1 MAKKA
6 AVKQMQRLDK
16 IVAHITGWS
25 RQQATKVIRDG
36 GVVVGEEVILDGA
49 TKVSISAPL
58 VIAGFN
64 DLIADD
70 DDALWLDQEAAAAD
84 ESTLGAVSAQEAL
97 AAQVFL
103 LNKPANYVCAD
114 RDKNHN
120 VVTTL
125 LRSERNHANLH
136 CAGRLDLDTTGLLVV
151 TDDGALIH
159 NITAPRKEVNK
170 VYLARLDRALPKHA
184 VRRFA
189 EGIKHPEEDKRYQGA
204 KLTPLTALFHELE
217 AGAEPESGHWAA
229 VQLSQGRFHQVKRM
243 FEMVGC
249 EVQELTRVAIG
260 ALNVTKCP
268 VGTKLGAYYRLSP
281 AEVELL
287 FTNQDY
293 ELAELE
299 AMWRCY
305 LEARASAEACY
316 LAPVVLAAR
325 QAAVATAAA
334 ASAGTEQDDDE
345 LAGDAA
351 QAAGESAQED
361 MSADEFD
368 SDEFDSDDLSAD
380 SAEDFSNKDDAAFEA
395 EQGDFDEF
403 DADGNFRI
411 Y

>member
-6 AVKQMQRLDK
+6 APKEMQRLDK

-49 TKVSISAPL
+49 AKVSISAPL

-64 DLIADD
+64 DDLGDD
-70 DDALWLDQEAAAAD
+70 DDALWLEDGA
-84 ESTLGAVSAQEAL
+84 ESDAVALGVSAQEAL
-97 AAQVFL
+97 SAQVFL

-125 LRSERNHANLH
+125 FRSERNCSNLH
-136 CAGRLDLDTTGLLVV
+136 CAGRLDIDTTGLLVV

-204 KLTPLTALFHELE
+204 KLTPLTPLFHELE
-217 AGAEPESGHWAA
+217 DGESPQGHWAA

-260 ALNVTKCP
+260 ALNVTSAQ
-268 VGTKLGAYYRLSP
+268 VGTSIGAYYRLTP
-281 AEVELL
+281 EEVELL
-287 FTNQDY
+287 FTNKDY
-293 ELAELE
+293 ELSELE

-305 LEARASAEACY
+305 QE
-316 LAPVVLAAR
+316 
-325 QAAVATAAA
+325 AVATAELCYLPPKLSAA
-334 ASAGTEQDDDE
+334 RSGSSELDAALDDE
-345 LAGDAA
+345 DAA
-351 QAAGESAQED
+351 LEAA
-361 MSADEFD
+361 
-368 SDEFDSDDLSAD
+368 
-380 SAEDFSNKDDAAFEA
+380 
-395 EQGDFDEF
+395 QGDFDEV
-403 DADGNFRI
+403 DAEGNFRI

>member
-6 AVKQMQRLDK
+6 APKEMQRLDK

-49 TKVSISAPL
+49 AKVSISAPL

-64 DLIADD
+64 DDLGDD
-70 DDALWLDQEAAAAD
+70 DDALWLEEGAD
-84 ESTLGAVSAQEAL
+84 SEQVALGVSAQEAL
-97 AAQVFL
+97 SAQVFL

-125 LRSERNHANLH
+125 LRSERNSTNLH
-136 CAGRLDLDTTGLLVV
+136 CAGRLDIDTTGLLVV

-204 KLTPLTALFHELE
+204 KLTPLTPMFHELAE
-217 AGAEPESGHWAA
+217 GASNEGHWAA

-260 ALNVTKCP
+260 ALNVTTAQ
-268 VGTKLGAYYRLSP
+268 VGTTIGAYYRLSP
-281 AEVELL
+281 EEVALL
-287 FTNQDY
+287 FTNKDY
-293 ELAELE
+293 ELDELK

-305 LEARASAEACY
+305 QEAVASAELCY
-316 LAPVVLAAR
+316 LPPKLA
-325 QAAVATAAA
+325 QAH
-334 ASAGTEQDDDE
+334 SGTSENEADVFVDE
-345 LAGDAA
+345 DAA
-351 QAAGESAQED
+351 LEAA
-361 MSADEFD
+361 
-368 SDEFDSDDLSAD
+368 
-380 SAEDFSNKDDAAFEA
+380 
-395 EQGDFDEF
+395 QGDFDEV
-403 DADGNFRI
+403 DAEGNFRI

>member
-6 AVKQMQRLDK
+6 APKEMQRLDK

-25 RQQATKVIRDG
+25 RQQATKLIRDG
-36 GVVVGEEVILDGA
+36 GVAVGEEVIVDGA
-49 TKVSISAPL
+49 TKVSINAPL

-64 DLIADD
+64 DAPEFD
-70 DDALWLDQEAAAAD
+70 DDALELGSAA
-84 ESTLGAVSAQEAL
+84 GAVSAQEAL

-125 LRSERNHANLH
+125 FRAERNSAHLH
-136 CAGRLDLDTTGLLVV
+136 CAGRLDIDTTGLLVV
-151 TDDGALIH
+151 TDDGNLIH

-204 KLTPLTALFHELE
+204 TLTPLTPMFHELD
-217 AGAEPESGHWAA
+217 ESEESAANEHWAA

-249 EVQELTRVAIG
+249 QVQELTRVAIG
-260 ALNVTKCP
+260 ALNVTK
-268 VGTKLGAYYRLSP
+268 VQLELGAYRRLTP
-281 AEVELL
+281 EEVALL

-293 ELAELE
+293 GLSELE
-299 AMWRCY
+299 AMWHCY
-305 LEARASAEACY
+305 REAM
-316 LAPVVLAAR
+316 
-325 QAAVATAAA
+325 ATAAPHYLPPQLMP
-334 ASAGTEQDDDE
+334 SGTIAPED
-345 LAGDAA
+345 
-351 QAAGESAQED
+351 QA
-361 MSADEFD
+361 
-368 SDEFDSDDLSAD
+368 
-380 SAEDFSNKDDAAFEA
+380 EA
-395 EQGDFDEF
+395 ELEAADFDEV

>member
-6 AVKQMQRLDK
+6 APKEMQRLDK

-49 TKVSISAPL
+49 AKVSINAPL

-64 DLIADD
+64 DDLGDD
-70 DDALWLDQEAAAAD
+70 DDALWLEEGAD
-84 ESTLGAVSAQEAL
+84 SDAVALGVSAQEAL
-97 AAQVFL
+97 SAQVFL

-125 LRSERNHANLH
+125 FRSERNCSNLH
-136 CAGRLDLDTTGLLVV
+136 CAGRLDIDTTGLLVV

-189 EGIKHPEEDKRYQGA
+189 DGIKHPEEDKRYQGA
-204 KLTPLTALFHELE
+204 KLTPLTPLFHELE
-217 AGAEPESGHWAA
+217 DGEPPQGHWAA

-260 ALNVTKCP
+260 ALNVTSVQ
-268 VGTKLGAYYRLSP
+268 VGTSIGAYYRLTP
-281 AEVELL
+281 EEVELL
-287 FTNQDY
+287 FTNKDY
-293 ELAELE
+293 ELSELE

-305 LEARASAEACY
+305 QEAVAAAELCYLPPKLSAARSQGSELDAALDDEDAALEAA
-316 LAPVVLAAR
+316 
-325 QAAVATAAA
+325 
-334 ASAGTEQDDDE
+334 
-345 LAGDAA
+345 
-351 QAAGESAQED
+351 
-361 MSADEFD
+361 
-368 SDEFDSDDLSAD
+368 
-380 SAEDFSNKDDAAFEA
+380 
-395 EQGDFDEF
+395 QGDFDEV
-403 DADGNFRI
+403 DAEGNFRI

>member
-6 AVKQMQRLDK
+6 APKEMQRLDK

-25 RQQATKVIRDG
+25 RQQATKLIRDG
-36 GVVVGEEVILDGA
+36 GVAVGEEVIVDGA
-49 TKVSISAPL
+49 TKVSINVPL

-64 DLIADD
+64 DAPEFD
-70 DDALWLDQEAAAAD
+70 DDALELGSAA
-84 ESTLGAVSAQEAL
+84 GAVSAQEAL

-125 LRSERNHANLH
+125 FRAERNSAHLH
-136 CAGRLDLDTTGLLVV
+136 CAGRLDIDTTGLLVV
-151 TDDGALIH
+151 TDDGNLIH

-170 VYLARLDRALPKHA
+170 VYIARLDRALPKHA

-189 EGIKHPEEDKRYQGA
+189 EGIKHPEEEKRYQGA
-204 KLTPLTALFHELE
+204 TLTPLTPLFSELAE
-217 AGAEPESGHWAA
+217 DAAGADGAAGAAGADGAVGAVGATAEHWAA

-249 EVQELTRVAIG
+249 QVQELTRVAIG
-260 ALNVTKCP
+260 ALNVTK
-268 VGTKLGAYYRLSP
+268 VQLELGAYRRLTP
-281 AEVELL
+281 EEVELL

-293 ELAELE
+293 ELSELE
-299 AMWRCY
+299 AMWHCY
-305 LEARASAEACY
+305 RKAM
-316 LAPVVLAAR
+316 
-325 QAAVATAAA
+325 ATAAPHYLPPQLMP
-334 ASAGTEQDDDE
+334 SGTIAPED
-345 LAGDAA
+345 
-351 QAAGESAQED
+351 QA
-361 MSADEFD
+361 
-368 SDEFDSDDLSAD
+368 
-380 SAEDFSNKDDAAFEA
+380 EA
-395 EQGDFDEF
+395 ELEAADFDEV

>member
-6 AVKQMQRLDK
+6 APKEMQRLDK

-25 RQQATKVIRDG
+25 RQQATKLIRDG
-36 GVVVGEEVILDGA
+36 GVAVGEEVIVDGA
-49 TKVSISAPL
+49 TKVSINVPL

-64 DLIADD
+64 DAPEFD
-70 DDALWLDQEAAAAD
+70 DDALELGSAA
-84 ESTLGAVSAQEAL
+84 GAVSAQEAL

-125 LRSERNHANLH
+125 FRAERNSAHLH
-136 CAGRLDLDTTGLLVV
+136 CAGRLDIDTTGLLVV
-151 TDDGALIH
+151 TDDGNLIH

-189 EGIKHPEEDKRYQGA
+189 EGIKHPEEDKRYQGST
-204 KLTPLTALFHELE
+204 LTPLTPMFHELD
-217 AGAEPESGHWAA
+217 ESEESTANEHWAA

-249 EVQELTRVAIG
+249 QVQELTRVAIG
-260 ALNVTKCP
+260 ALNVTK
-268 VGTKLGAYYRLSP
+268 VQLELGAYRRLIP
-281 AEVELL
+281 EEVALL

-293 ELAELE
+293 GLSELE
-299 AMWRCY
+299 AMWHCY
-305 LEARASAEACY
+305 REAMAMAAPHYLPPQLMPAGTIAPEDQAEAELEAA
-316 LAPVVLAAR
+316 
-325 QAAVATAAA
+325 
-334 ASAGTEQDDDE
+334 
-345 LAGDAA
+345 
-351 QAAGESAQED
+351 
-361 MSADEFD
+361 
-368 SDEFDSDDLSAD
+368 
-380 SAEDFSNKDDAAFEA
+380 
-395 EQGDFDEF
+395 DFDEV

>member
-70 DDALWLDQEAAAAD
+70 DDALWLDQDAAAAD
-84 ESTLGAVSAQEAL
+84 ESTLGTVSAQEVL

-204 KLTPLTALFHELE
+204 KLTPLTALFHELD

-281 AEVELL
+281 VEVELL

-293 ELAELE
+293 ETDELE
-299 AMWRCY
+299 AMWHCY
-305 LEARASAEACY
+305 LEAREAAEACY
-316 LAPVVLAAR
+316 LSPVMLAAR
-325 QAAVATAAA
+325 QAALATAPCAA
-334 ASAGTEQDDDE
+334 DAE
-345 LAGDAA
+345 LAGTTAA
-351 QAAGESAQED
+351 LAAAEAPEED
-361 MSADEFD
+361 GSGAEVDPDEF
-368 SDEFDSDDLSAD
+368 ESDDICDDISD
-380 SAEDFSNKDDAAFEA
+380 DICAEDDAAFEA
-395 EQGDFDEF
+395 EQGDFDEL

>member
-36 GVVVGEEVILDGA
+36 G
-49 TKVSISAPL
+49 
-58 VIAGFN
+58 
-64 DLIADD
+64 
-70 DDALWLDQEAAAAD
+70 ALSLDQEAAAAD

-170 VYLARLDRALPKHA
+170 VYLAHLDRALPKHA

-217 AGAEPESGHWAA
+217 AEAEPESGHWAA

-293 ELAELE
+293 EREELE

-334 ASAGTEQDDDE
+334 ASAGTEQADDE

-351 QAAGESAQED
+351 QAAEESAQED

-368 SDEFDSDDLSAD
+368 SDDLSDD

-395 EQGDFDEF
+395 EQGDFDEV